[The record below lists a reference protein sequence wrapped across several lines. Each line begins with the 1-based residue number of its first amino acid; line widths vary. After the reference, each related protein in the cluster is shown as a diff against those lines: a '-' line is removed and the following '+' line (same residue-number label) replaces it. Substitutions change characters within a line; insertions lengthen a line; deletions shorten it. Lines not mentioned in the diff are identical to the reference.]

1 MQEISYNDYVWM
13 WVYSSEEEKIQKIT
27 LDKKNIE
34 KQDIISV
41 RKQGTLSR
49 RKKLEEKISLLSLV
63 IPEKIF
69 TEDVLEKIL
78 PVFSR
83 DINYLLSREET
94 MSRIRGQPKDLV
106 FKDEEIKKII
116 TSSLTRIQDIVWLV
130 YLNLSKE
137 LSLLF
142 ERSLSEGEAL
152 LLEELVILLA
162 KTLLYKKPLQRNS
175 VKEDFTRKKELLEQT
190 LKFLPLVK

>member
-27 LDKKNIE
+27 LDKKNVE
-34 KQDIISV
+34 KQDIISAK
-41 RKQGTLSR
+41 KQGTLSR
-49 RKKLEEKISLLSLV
+49 KKKLEEKVSLLSLV
-63 IPEKIF
+63 IPERIF

-83 DINYLLSREET
+83 DISYLLSREET
-94 MSRIRGQPKDLV
+94 MSRIRGKPKDLV
-106 FKDEEIKKII
+106 FKEEEIKKII

-137 LSLLF
+137 ISLLF

>member
-1 MQEISYNDYVWM
+1 M

>member
-27 LDKKNIE
+27 LDKKNVE
-34 KQDIISV
+34 KQDIISAK
-41 RKQGTLSR
+41 KQGTLSR
-49 RKKLEEKISLLSLV
+49 KKKLEEKVSLLSLV
-63 IPEKIF
+63 IPERIF

-83 DINYLLSREET
+83 DISYLLSREET

-106 FKDEEIKKII
+106 FKEEEIKKII

-137 LSLLF
+137 ISLLF